1 MFCTRIDVLF
11 GTSQNK
17 WVSTIIKI
25 KALDQFR
32 DAPKMAAG
40 SKTENKFV
48 IIFN

>member
-1 MFCTRIDVLF
+1 MDVLF
-11 GTSQNK
+11 GTSQNMG
-17 WVSTIIKI
+17 VNAIIKI

-32 DAPKMAAG
+32 DTPKMAAG